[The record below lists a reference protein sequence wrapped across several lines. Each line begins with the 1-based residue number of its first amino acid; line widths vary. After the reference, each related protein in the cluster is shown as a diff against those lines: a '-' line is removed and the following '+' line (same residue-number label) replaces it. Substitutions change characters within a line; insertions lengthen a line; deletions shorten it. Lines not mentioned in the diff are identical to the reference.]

1 MDIWTGGE
9 IWNEKDLRHFS
20 QLMGDARVAE
30 WSDSGAFSLHLSS
43 RFSLCDLRFAI
54 CDLRFAVEN
63 CSNSSAA
70 AGAGSLSLLALSGF
84 ENDWFKFIGIWLKV
98 VASLKLIV
106 IAHWIGKL
114 WMKFLFTKALCQLQ
128 LSNIFFCSF
137 LKLPLANPMK
147 ILEQLVNNC
156 TMWKKEKPWSK
167 KAWIC
172 RRRPSKPGSWPDFIE
187 FQCFSSNRSK

>member
-1 MDIWTGGE
+1 MDIWIGGE
-9 IWNEKDLRHFS
+9 IQNEKDLRHFS

-30 WSDSGAFSLHLSS
+30 WSDSGAFSLHLTS

-70 AGAGSLSLLALSGF
+70 AGSLSLLALSGF
-84 ENDWFKFIGIWLKV
+84 ENDWFKFIGIWSKV

-147 ILEQLVNNC
+147 IVEQLVNNC
-156 TMWKKEKPWSK
+156 TMWKKKN
-167 KAWIC
+167 
-172 RRRPSKPGSWPDFIE
+172 RGQTYWPKI
-187 FQCFSSNRSK
+187 Q